1 MKIAI
6 DAGHGKNTPGKRT
19 PDNSLHEWEF
29 NSGVVTKLINKLNTC
44 ENVSILRTDD
54 PTGKI
59 DVSLKSRTDKANKW
73 GADVFYSQHGNAA
86 YSTWNSANGLET
98 FVYTSWPKDS
108 LAFAKVVQEYV
119 VKATGLRDRGVKAKD
134 LHVLRE
140 TNMTAILQE
149 GPFMSNKEEAELLK
163 SEEFREKY
171 AEAVFQA
178 FVSHF
183 KLIIKEESKSN
194 VKDESKVGKK
204 ISFYTGGYSGESLIK
219 IHNFL
224 IQKGYYYK
232 PTRNDGGSLSFEIG
246 QFTEGTPKAKE
257 MENFLKGINAW
268 YQIK

>member
-54 PTGKI
+54 PTGKT
-59 DVSLKSRTDKANKW
+59 DVSLKFRTDKANKW

-86 YSTWNSANGLET
+86 YSSWNSANGLET

-183 KLIIKEESKSN
+183 KLKIKEVSKAN
-194 VKDESKVGKK
+194 VKDESKVEKK
-204 ISFYTGGYSGESLIK
+204 ISFYTGGYSGDSLVK
-219 IHNFL
+219 IHGFL
-224 IQKGYYYK
+224 VAKKYWFK
-232 PTRNDGGSLSFEIG
+232 PSRNDNGSLSFEIG
-246 QFTEGTPKAKE
+246 QFTAGTEKAKE
-257 MENFLKGINAW
+257 MEQFLKNINAW
-268 YQIK
+268 YQIR